1 MKRAIFLDRD
11 GTLNISYDNGLNTS
25 PPNSVDE
32 IVIIDGVITGLKILR
47 SFNFEIVIITNQ
59 PDYRRGNNSLENLI
73 LINNT
78 ICELLEIKHSY
89 VCLHDELDGCNC
101 RKPKNGLILQA
112 AQDLD
117 IDLSKSYLIG
127 DRITDVQAGIESGCA
142 CYLIANKEISSEL
155 PYTRVLS
162 LLEASNLISK
172 KEDSNG

>member
-59 PDYRRGNNSLENLI
+59 PDYKRGNNSLENLI

-112 AQDLD
+112 AQDLA
-117 IDLSKSYLIG
+117 K
-127 DRITDVQAGIESGCA
+127 
-142 CYLIANKEISSEL
+142 
-155 PYTRVLS
+155 
-162 LLEASNLISK
+162 
-172 KEDSNG
+172 